1 MVSPLPPL
9 AVGFFGLG
17 TGYYIWGG
25 WEFFGI
31 PKSSEQVNKTLG
43 QWGIWMPGFLQFLT
57 GTYLFLGL
65 TIFNA
70 FQSSL
75 GYTALYMAALAFTAY
90 GVHWFALGINKYVQ
104 GDPTVDGYMAIAFLW
119 ISITGAFVFFRV
131 GDIPVAALFVLLA
144 LVYISDI
151 PASLLRSSKW
161 TRVKG
166 FWHLVTGTWL
176 MYLMFA
182 AATTFALGMH
192 LPL

>member
-1 MVSPLPPL
+1 MGPLPPL
-9 AVGFFGLG
+9 ALGFFGLG
-17 TGYYIWGG
+17 TGYYIYGG

-31 PKSSEQVNKTLG
+31 PKDNSEKVSKVIG
-43 QWGIWMPGFLQFLT
+43 QWGIWIPGFLQFLA

-65 TIFNA
+65 TVFNA
-70 FQSSL
+70 FQASPV
-75 GYTALYMAALAFTAY
+75 LYMAALAFTAY
-90 GVHWFALGINKYVQ
+90 GVHWFALGLNKYYS
-104 GDPTVDGYMAIAFLW
+104 GDTTVDGYMAIAFLW
-119 ISITGAFVFFRV
+119 ISITGAFVFFRA
-131 GDIPVAALFVLLA
+131 GDYPVTALFILLA

-151 PASLLRSSKW
+151 PASLVHSKKW
-161 TRVKG
+161 FRIKG